1 MLFPLRIYTALV
13 TIELFPEELE
23 DMDLRFNV
31 TLVVS
36 PSAMSLGVVLS
47 EPSIATV
54 TVPIN
59 RSEYVFYYSYYIRSC
74 MNACISS
81 T

>member
-36 PSAMSLGVVLS
+36 PGAMSLGVVLS

>member
-1 MLFPLRIYTALV
+1 MLFPLRIHTALV
-13 TIELFPEELE
+13 TIELFPEEVE

-36 PSAMSLGVVLS
+36 PGAMSQGVILS
-47 EPSIATV
+47 EPSMATV

-59 RSEYVFYYSYYIRSC
+59 RSEYVFYYSYYIRSY